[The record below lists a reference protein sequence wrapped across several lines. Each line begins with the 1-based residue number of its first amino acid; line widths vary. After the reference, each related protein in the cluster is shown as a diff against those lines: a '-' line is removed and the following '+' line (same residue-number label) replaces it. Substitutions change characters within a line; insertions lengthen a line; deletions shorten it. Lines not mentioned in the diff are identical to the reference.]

1 MVKKINR
8 LWYSLKDNLLL
19 GSSNISASLI
29 NGVFWF
35 YIALVA
41 EKSDYGNVSY
51 LISFAF
57 VGSTFAK
64 LGLTRILV
72 IYEAKKEEIVGT
84 IFFLGMVSSTITAII
99 VYFLTQNI
107 ETSILV
113 IGLVIYNLEL
123 AQLNSKK
130 KYGEY
135 SKNTILRRVLTVIL
149 AVIFYHIFGIN
160 GIVLGFALAT
170 FPAFRHL
177 YINLKNGSINFKI
190 LNHKIGFILNNFV
203 STLSINLFWWG
214 DKILIGSYFGFVT
227 LGEYQ
232 LASQYL
238 ILLNAIPNSL
248 FVFLLPQES
257 EGKKNFKIKLYAIL
271 FSVLIVIL
279 SYFLIPLAIPAFLPD
294 YENII
299 IPIQVMIFGLIPITI
314 SILYESK
321 LLGHENSKIILISTT
336 LQIAIFYLLIIIL
349 GKEFSIF
356 GIAIAF
362 LSATIVRMTTNVI
375 LSFLFIKN

>member
-1 MVKKINR
+1 
-8 LWYSLKDNLLL
+8 
-19 GSSNISASLI
+19 
-29 NGVFWF
+29 
-35 YIALVA
+35 
-41 EKSDYGNVSY
+41 
-51 LISFAF
+51 
-57 VGSTFAK
+57 
-64 LGLTRILV
+64 
-72 IYEAKKEEIVGT
+72 
-84 IFFLGMVSSTITAII
+84 
-99 VYFLTQNI
+99 
-107 ETSILV
+107 
-113 IGLVIYNLEL
+113 
-123 AQLNSKK
+123 
-130 KYGEY
+130 
-135 SKNTILRRVLTVIL
+135 
-149 AVIFYHIFGIN
+149 
-160 GIVLGFALAT
+160 
-170 FPAFRHL
+170 
-177 YINLKNGSINFKI
+177 
-190 LNHKIGFILNNFV
+190 
-203 STLSINLFWWG
+203 
-214 DKILIGSYFGFVT
+214 
-227 LGEYQ
+227 
-232 LASQYL
+232 
-238 ILLNAIPNSL
+238 L